1 MMAEE
6 LETRIDKIIRR
17 YGNDPRHALAAMQD
31 MQDELGYVP
40 REALQQMAPYFNQS
54 VGGLFA
60 LVTFYK
66 ALSLKPRGRH
76 VVKICAGTTCHIR
89 GGESIGD
96 GIARQLGIQPGDT
109 TADGSYSFEEV
120 HCVGACA
127 LAPVV
132 IVDDDLYGHVTL
144 EKLPKIFAK
153 YDAEDTGE
161 GASTAGAATGPVG
174 AAPSAAGSEIAAGS
188 ASALAASAASATEG
202 AVR

>member
-1 MMAEE
+1 MAEE

-40 REALQQMAPYFNQS
+40 REALQRMAPYFNQS

-174 AAPSAAGSEIAAGS
+174 AVPSAAGSEIAAGS

-202 AVR
+202 VVR